1 MFFIPETGLYWTAL
15 QFVVDTGEF
24 EADKD
29 LSLMDRDSN
38 GDRFHGFATDIG
50 EPEMT
55 CSLASI
61 NASDGQVS
69 FGQEQC
75 FSEEAR
81 LFCKRD
87 TIDNEL
93 IQQSLDPT
101 NPINYN
107 PLLIDNFGVC
117 STGGIYF

>member
-15 QFVVDTGEF
+15 QFVVDTEEF
-24 EADKD
+24 EPDKE
-29 LSLMDRDSN
+29 LSLLDSDSN
-38 GDRFHGFATDIG
+38 GDWFHGFATDIG

-61 NASDGQVS
+61 NASDGQIS
-69 FGQEQC
+69 FGEEPC
-75 FSEEAR
+75 FSKEAR
-81 LFCKRD
+81 LFCKQD

-93 IQQSLDPT
+93 IRQSLDPT
-101 NPINYN
+101 GSETINYN

-117 STGGIYF
+117 STGGI